1 MRGQVLYGINNIYTV
16 AADGRELECR
26 IKGKVLKQDTHYYNP
41 LAVGDIVHVEQ
52 DEFSANMGWITGRE
66 ERTSYFERWNRKKK
80 SPQIIAAN
88 VDLFVIVGSAASP
101 PFRPR
106 FIDRM
111 LVCAEVGGIKPLILI
126 NKIDLGLS
134 REIPERTGFF
144 MRAGYDVLYCSAVNG
159 EGIEELQKHM
169 SSRTVLLAGQSGVGK
184 SSLLNCI
191 EPELN
196 LKVGEISAKYD
207 KGVHTT
213 NYAIMVTVQKRFRII
228 DTPGIRELFTPG
240 IQPAQLRFYFRE
252 FVPLQEHCAYPSCVH
267 INEPDCAVKKA
278 LEENKIN
285 QDRYLS
291 YVKIFE
297 DLNRRQK
304 MSYE

>member
-1 MRGQVLYGINNIYTV
+1 MWGQVLYGINNIYTV

-66 ERTSYFERWNRKKK
+66 ERTSYFERWN
-80 SPQIIAAN
+80 
-88 VDLFVIVGSAASP
+88 
-101 PFRPR
+101 
-106 FIDRM
+106 
-111 LVCAEVGGIKPLILI
+111 EVGGIKPLILI

-134 REIPERTGFF
+134 REIPERTDFF
-144 MRAGYDVLYCSAVNG
+144 KRAGYDVLYCSAVNG

-213 NYAIMVTVQKRFRII
+213 NYAIMVTVQERFQII